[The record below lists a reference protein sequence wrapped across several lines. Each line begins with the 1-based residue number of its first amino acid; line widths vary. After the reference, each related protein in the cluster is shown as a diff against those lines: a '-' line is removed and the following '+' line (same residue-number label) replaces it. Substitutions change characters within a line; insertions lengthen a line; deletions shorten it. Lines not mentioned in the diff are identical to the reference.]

1 MEQAPRQSAE
11 VPGEERPV
19 VITIICVLGLIGALP
34 SAVVAFT
41 ETARQIAPW
50 YPALLGVSTVV
61 GAACMV
67 GLWFMRKWAVYT
79 YTAFAV
85 IVQAIM
91 LATGLWSPL
100 ALILPAIVIAA
111 MFFYLPRMR

>member
-1 MEQAPRQSAE
+1 
-11 VPGEERPV
+11 
-19 VITIICVLGLIGALP
+19 
-34 SAVVAFT
+34 
-41 ETARQIAPW
+41 
-50 YPALLGVSTVV
+50 
-61 GAACMV
+61 
-67 GLWFMRKWAVYT
+67 MRKWAVYT